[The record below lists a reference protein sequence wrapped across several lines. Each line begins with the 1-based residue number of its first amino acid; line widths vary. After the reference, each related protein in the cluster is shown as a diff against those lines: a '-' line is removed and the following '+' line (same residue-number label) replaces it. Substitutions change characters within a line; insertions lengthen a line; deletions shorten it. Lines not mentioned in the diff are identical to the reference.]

1 MHIGGMVSNNPCM
14 HLLISRSPC
23 PILTIG
29 MISDFGYESGTLL
42 PIVRRNSSLLAYH
55 GSPIK
60 LECFNVSSSN
70 MVYIALWIFPDYR
83 RIPWELTTPS
93 NRGGVTQNSIVD
105 GVMGKFAILRV
116 GFSYPF
122 LPTLSSYPY
131 RNNLFGRPRRRGR
144 LWHVTATVIG
154 SVSVQELNGRPLTE
168 YRNGHNQADCR

>member
-1 MHIGGMVSNNPCM
+1 MKN
-14 HLLISRSPC
+14 
-23 PILTIG
+23 
-29 MISDFGYESGTLL
+29 
-42 PIVRRNSSLLAYH
+42 
-55 GSPIK
+55 
-60 LECFNVSSSN
+60 SSN

-83 RIPWELTTPS
+83 RIPWELKTPS

-131 RNNLFGRPRRRGR
+131 RNNFFGRPRRRGR

-154 SVSVQELNGRPLTE
+154 SVSVQELNGRPLAE
-168 YRNGHNQADCR
+168 YRAQSGRLSGNGFGRERTCGRGASGRVPINYVGLGRIDGGSWGLWVSGNTGSMVRVSTVTP